1 MTDERT
7 PSERAEDELSAYIEA
22 LEALEADGE
31 PLNMLL
37 SQRVRESTERYL
49 RGVAEA
55 MTASEGR
62 ATIIGE
68 MAISRGAEELPH
80 ATKGQF
86 REALTSY
93 LTEQRYSTEQTVIEE
108 LDNNGDS

>member
-7 PSERAEDELSAYIEA
+7 PTERAEDELQSFREVIEGF
-22 LEALEADGE
+22 EDEGE
-31 PLNMLL
+31 PLNILL
-37 SQRVRESTERYL
+37 SDRVRESLEMYL
-49 RGVAEA
+49 KGVAAA
-55 MTASEGR
+55 MAQSESR
-62 ATIIGE
+62 AVLIGE

-86 REALTSY
+86 REALTTY